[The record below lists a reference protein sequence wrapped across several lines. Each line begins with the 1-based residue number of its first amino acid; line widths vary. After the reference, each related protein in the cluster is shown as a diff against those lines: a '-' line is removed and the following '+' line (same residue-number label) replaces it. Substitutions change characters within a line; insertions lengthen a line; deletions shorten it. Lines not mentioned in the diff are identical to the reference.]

1 MQPRRYLRTVV
12 VLLVLDL
19 LVASWFGLSQNGSLK
34 ANFAMVVHLLL
45 SVWIGLVLNYTTR
58 SEWKTWRIAIW
69 TYWCLVALTLIS
81 MTMLLVPVQW
91 TVTLVIFFK
100 TSFVDAPA
108 GLSETCPFQQ
118 PGEAA
123 TQAQVKI
130 KKGRWPLW
138 VSLGLLVAVIL
149 VNFLMAFA
157 DKSEFGGLAL
167 TMVHI
172 LFISAFFLVA
182 PVLLRIPSDRNS
194 RHAVIRLQYFIYA
207 LLALSWVLLLQ
218 VK

>member
-1 MQPRRYLRTVV
+1 MQPRRYLSTIV

-19 LVASWFGLSQNGSLK
+19 LVASWFGFSQNG
-34 ANFAMVVHLLL
+34 AWQTDFAMVAHLLL
-45 SVWIGLVLNYTTR
+45 SIWIGLVLNYMTR

-69 TYWCLVALTLIS
+69 AYWCLVALTVIS

-91 TVTLVIFFK
+91 TLTLVIFFK
-100 TSFVDAPA
+100 TSFVDAHG
-108 GLSETCPFQQ
+108 GLSETRPFQQ
-118 PGEAA
+118 PDEAA

-130 KKGRWPLW
+130 LKGRWPLW

-157 DKSEFGGLAL
+157 DKSEFGGLGL
-167 TMVHI
+167 TMAHI
-172 LFISAFFLVA
+172 LFISPLFLVA
-182 PVLLRIPSDRNS
+182 PALLRIPSDRKS
-194 RHAVIRLQYFIYA
+194 KHAVIGLQYLIYA
-207 LLALSWVLLLQ
+207 LLALSWVLLLL

>member
-1 MQPRRYLRTVV
+1 MQPRRYLSTIV

-19 LVASWFGLSQNGSLK
+19 LVASWFGFSENGSWQTD
-34 ANFAMVVHLLL
+34 FAMVAHLLL
-45 SVWIGLVLNYTTR
+45 SIWIGLVLNHMTR

-69 TYWCLVALTLIS
+69 TYWCLVALTVIS

-91 TVTLVIFFK
+91 TLTLVIFFK
-100 TSFVDAPA
+100 TSFVDAQG
-108 GLSETCPFQQ
+108 GLSETRPFQQ
-118 PGEAA
+118 ADQAA

-130 KKGRWPLW
+130 LKGRWPLR

-157 DKSEFGGLAL
+157 DKSEFGGLGL
-167 TMVHI
+167 TMAHI
-172 LFISAFFLVA
+172 LFISPLFLVA
-182 PVLLRIPSDRNS
+182 PALLRIPADRKS
-194 RHAVIRLQYFIYA
+194 KHAVIGLQYSIYA
-207 LLALSWVLLLQ
+207 LLALSWVLLLL